1 MRTFAFI
8 VGAVIALSGLAYAQ
22 STPPAASAAQFISIS
37 ADALMSSRLIALNVR
52 NADGE
57 NIGKLEDIAFEAGRL
72 IGVVL
77 SVGDT
82 TGAPQRYVAIDPSS
96 ISIRYI
102 EGENTWRA
110 TVNAKIDQLKVAPE
124 FRYEGKWK
132 R

>member
-1 MRTFAFI
+1 MRPFAFI
-8 VGAVIALSGLAYAQ
+8 VGAAFGLLGSVYAQ
-22 STPPAASAAQFISIS
+22 STPPAASATQFISIS
-37 ADALMSSRLIALNVR
+37 ADALMSSRLIGLDVR

-72 IGVVL
+72 TGVVL
-77 SVGDT
+77 SVVDT
-82 TGAPQRYVAIDPSS
+82 TGAGQRYVAIDPSS

-102 EGENTWRA
+102 EGESTWRA